1 MNVDGLHIP
10 HLIIAVKMCLD
21 CKDRWKVNEMRESS
35 VNNCGIFNFNNNND
49 FCYWLLEQKNYT
61 GFAHNLKA
69 YDGIFIMKYI
79 VDNPL
84 PIDSLP
90 KIVLNGL
97 KLMSI
102 EFEKI
107 KLTDSH
113 NFIPMPLSKFPKTF
127 GFTELHKGYFPHHFN
142 TPENQNKIFD
152 SYTRIEYYGDKFMSV
167 KDRND
172 FFNWHSKQNGLFNFN
187 EELFK

>member
-10 HLIIAVKMCLD
+10 NLIIADKMCFD
-21 CKDRWKVNEMRESS
+21 CIERWKVNEVRESC

-84 PIDSLP
+84 PTDSLP
-90 KIVLNGL
+90 
-97 KLMSI
+97 
-102 EFEKI
+102 
-107 KLTDSH
+107 
-113 NFIPMPLSKFPKTF
+113 
-127 GFTELHKGYFPHHFN
+127 
-142 TPENQNKIFD
+142 
-152 SYTRIEYYGDKFMSV
+152 
-167 KDRND
+167 
-172 FFNWHSKQNGLFNFN
+172 
-187 EELFK
+187 